1 MNHTTKAAGLY
12 GAARNRLIYALE
24 NEKEFKTSGS
34 LKGVKSIDT
43 FGQLNKV
50 EIAQLEADRET
61 FGVRYY
67 VVSYETPIAW
77 VRNDGKIH
85 RVNQKF
91 SVTTSKHQGML
102 HHLGK
107 AVQK

>member
-1 MNHTTKAAGLY
+1 MIRAGMY

-24 NEKEFKTSGS
+24 NEQEFKTSGS

-50 EIAQLEADRET
+50 ETAQLEADRES

-85 RVNQKF
+85 LVDQKF

-102 HHLGK
+102 WHLK
-107 AVQK
+107 M

>member
-1 MNHTTKAAGLY
+1 MIRAGMY
-12 GAARNRLIYALE
+12 GALYDRLIYALE
-24 NEKEFKTSGS
+24 NEQEFKTSGS

-85 RVNQKF
+85 RVDQKF
-91 SVTTSKHQGML
+91 SLTTSKHQGRL
-102 HHLGK
+102 WHLNLK
-107 AVQK
+107 QDQDQS